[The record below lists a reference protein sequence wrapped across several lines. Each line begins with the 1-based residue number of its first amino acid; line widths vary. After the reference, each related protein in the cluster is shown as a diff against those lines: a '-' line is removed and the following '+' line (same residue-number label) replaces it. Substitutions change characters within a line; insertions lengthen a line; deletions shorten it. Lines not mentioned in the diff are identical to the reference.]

1 MQIKMKHETQ
11 KIFNLRKATVD
22 LKYIIQLYS
31 EAMFH
36 AKKKL
41 EIVDEMMQNEIVKFI
56 FLETKASAPFHF
68 QKKMKCL
75 CDMLAKSPVHIL
87 PLLNCF
93 LCACI

>member
-68 QKKMKCL
+68 QKKTKCL
-75 CDMLAKSPVHIL
+75 CVHLSFFPLFLPPVN
-87 PLLNCF
+87 PGNQT
-93 LCACI
+93 